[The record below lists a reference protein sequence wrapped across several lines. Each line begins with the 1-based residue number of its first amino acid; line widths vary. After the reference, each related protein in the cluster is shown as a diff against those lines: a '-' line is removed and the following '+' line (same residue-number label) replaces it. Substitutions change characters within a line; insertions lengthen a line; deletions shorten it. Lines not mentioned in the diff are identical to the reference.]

1 MNELKN
7 KPLASPF
14 CWVGA
19 KNRMRSKIAPILE
32 EARRGLPVYVEP
44 FGGSAAMLL
53 ALTPV
58 NREVYNDADGRL
70 ADFFRALA
78 DDEALVKMKRWADAF
93 PKSREIYD
101 ELKRDWVKSPELAK
115 RGFATFYVQSFSFG
129 GKPFETFGVE
139 KNGGSKINVANYRA
153 KGERLDEYAA
163 RFRYVAVESLD
174 WRKIVEK
181 YDSPDAFFYV
191 DPPYC
196 GTNTTPY
203 RRDLPRVD
211 HGELVEALLSTRG
224 RVALSCYANDVYKPL
239 ERAGW
244 KRFDFAASSSV
255 KLASANPAEN
265 RKRTET
271 LYISPVSP
279 AL

>member
-1 MNELKN
+1 MTT

-14 CWVGA
+14 KWVGA
-19 KNRMRSKIAPILE
+19 KNRMRSKIAPVLE

-58 NREVYNDADGRL
+58 KREVYNDADGRL

-78 DDEALVKMKRWADAF
+78 DPEALDAMKRFADAF
-93 PKSREIYD
+93 PQSREIYD

-115 RGFATFYVQSFSFG
+115 RGFATFYVQAFSFG
-129 GKPFETFGVE
+129 GRAFETYGVE
-139 KNGGSKINVANYRA
+139 KGAQKRNVGAYRA
-153 KGERLDEYAA
+153 KGERLDDYAA
-163 RFRYVAVESLD
+163 RFRFVAVESLD

-181 YDSPDAFFYV
+181 YDSEQAFFYV
-191 DPPYC
+191 DPPYL
-196 GTNTTPY
+196 GTNTAPY
-203 RRDLPRVD
+203 RRDLPPVD
-211 HGELVEALLSTRG
+211 HGELVEALLKTRG
-224 RVALSCYANDVYKPL
+224 RVALSCYAHDVYEPL

-244 KRFDFAASSSV
+244 KRFDYAASSSV
-255 KLASANPAEN
+255 KLATQNVGEA

-271 LYISPVSP
+271 LYVSP
-279 AL
+279 I